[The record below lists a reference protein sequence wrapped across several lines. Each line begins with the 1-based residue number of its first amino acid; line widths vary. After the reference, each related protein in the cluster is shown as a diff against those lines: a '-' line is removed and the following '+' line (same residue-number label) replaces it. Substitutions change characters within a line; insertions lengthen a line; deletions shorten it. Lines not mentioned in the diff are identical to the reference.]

1 MTAGFVSYIYRGAS
15 LLVVAAAGVGCSS
28 DTPAREFTVPK
39 ALCGQSVPARALSDL
54 LPASGKRLTVRRVG
68 DLDDGSALCGVT
80 VDRDTVLDVSSER
93 IDAGDSARHI
103 LRRRFSVQEQKSAE
117 GGSIAYTDRAAVSLI
132 KCRGS
137 RVEEE
142 DVSTLIK
149 VLEPARPDESAM
161 KKLAQGYAA
170 SLKAEHPC
178 RVAS

>member
-1 MTAGFVSYIYRGAS
+1 MTAGFVSYICRGAS
-15 LLVVAAAGVGCSS
+15 LLVVAAVGVGCSS

-39 ALCGQSVPARALSDL
+39 ALCGQFVPARALSDL

-68 DLDDGSALCGVT
+68 DLDDGSALCEVT
-80 VDRDTVLDVSSER
+80 VDGDTVLDVSSER

-103 LRRRFSVQEQKSAE
+103 LRRRLSVQEQKSAE

-137 RVEEE
+137 RVEE